1 MEVLLTERDLLT
13 IDWIEKQLRDKCSA
27 KSGFAPMEEEEDLHN
42 ALGFLHKIK
51 TNAISVKKLQG
62 K

>member
-13 IDWIEKQLRDKCSA
+13 IDWIEKQLRNKCSA
-27 KSGFAPMEEEEDLHN
+27 KSGFAPMEEEDLHN

-51 TNAISVKKLQG
+51 TNAISAKKLQG